1 MVQCNQLSNEQPMY
15 ELAMVFKKYLREY
28 ASKVL
33 EFSIP
38 KLLPP
43 TSSIGKSYY
52 ISYSFT
58 PLLLVELLDSF
69 SWIYKNEL

>member
-38 KLLPP
+38 KLLPS
-43 TSSIGKSYY
+43 TSSIGKSS
-52 ISYSFT
+52 IIWFLFLK
-58 PLLLVELLDSF
+58 LLLVDLF
-69 SWIYKNEL
+69 HPC

>member
-28 ASKVL
+28 ACKVL

-38 KLLPP
+38 KLLPS
-43 TSSIGKSYY
+43 TTSIGK
-52 ISYSFT
+52 
-58 PLLLVELLDSF
+58 
-69 SWIYKNEL
+69 

>member
-15 ELAMVFKKYLREY
+15 ELTMVFKKYLREY

-38 KLLPP
+38 KLL
-43 TSSIGKSYY
+43 TSTTSIGKFITFL
-52 ISYSFT
+52 IS
-58 PLLLVELLDSF
+58 L
-69 SWIYKNEL
+69 I

>member
-28 ASKVL
+28 ANKVL

-38 KLLPP
+38 KLLPS
-43 TSSIGKSYY
+43 TTSIGKWLQTFY
-52 ISYSFT
+52 IIGNHLTHFNAYRLS
-58 PLLLVELLDSF
+58 L
-69 SWIYKNEL
+69 